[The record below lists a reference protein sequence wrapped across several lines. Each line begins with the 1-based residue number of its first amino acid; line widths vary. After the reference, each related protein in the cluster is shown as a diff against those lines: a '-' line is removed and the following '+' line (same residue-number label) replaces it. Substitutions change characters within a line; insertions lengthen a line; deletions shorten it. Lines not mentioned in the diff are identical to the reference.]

1 MLLYL
6 HADTYNAV
14 LRQHHFRQTRLDSS
28 IALLQE
34 LPLFQQLSPSILT
47 AIAYTIKSQTYSRNE
62 VVVVDGDVINNLFL
76 IASGDVKV
84 HAPAATTATTT
95 ATTTASSASV
105 DSTDSRSVFI
115 RKTRPPSMAVAVMSR
130 GKLIGEAEV
139 FQDARLFEF
148 SYRVSSS
155 IAELLAIPATVL
167 REALHA
173 NRVKESQVYRAI
185 EAAHLQKKMVID
197 ERVKTA
203 LGMTTAMMMAKS
215 NTEGQGSSRSKE
227 LKSKS
232 ELGTSLLTSLLA
244 GWLDAL
250 DHTSSSSSICIQVSI
265 YSIAAVSNHSPLL

>member
-1 MLLYL
+1 VLLYL

-34 LPLFQQLSPSILT
+34 LPLFQQLSPSVLT

-62 VVVVDGDVINNLFL
+62 VVVADGEVINNLFL
-76 IASGDVKV
+76 IASGDIKV
-84 HAPAATTATTT
+84 HAPAVATTT
-95 ATTTASSASV
+95 TAAATSSASASV
-105 DSTDSRSVFI
+105 DSTDSRSVSI
-115 RKTRPPSMAVAVMSR
+115 RKTRPPSVAVAVMSR

-173 NRVKESQVYRAI
+173 NRVKESQVYRSI

-203 LGMTTAMMMAKS
+203 LRMTTAMMMAKS
-215 NTEGQGSSRSKE
+215 TTEGQGSIRSKE

-232 ELGTSLLTSLLA
+232 ELGTSLLTYLLA
-244 GWLDAL
+244 GWMDRC
-250 DHTSSSSSICIQVSI
+250 T
-265 YSIAAVSNHSPLL
+265 

>member
-1 MLLYL
+1 MLYL

-34 LPLFQQLSPSILT
+34 LPLFQQLSPSVLT

-76 IASGDVKV
+76 IASGDIKV
-84 HAPAATTATTT
+84 HAPAVATTAV
-95 ATTTASSASV
+95 ATTASTSSV
-105 DSTDSRSVFI
+105 SMDSTDSRSISI
-115 RKTRPPSMAVAVMSR
+115 RKTRPPTVAVAVMSR

-173 NRVKESQVYRAI
+173 NKVKESEVYRAM
-185 EAAHLQKKMVID
+185 EAAHLQKKVVID

-203 LGMTTAMMMAKS
+203 LRMTTAVMMAK
-215 NTEGQGSSRSKE
+215 NTTEGQGSSRSKE

-232 ELGTSLLTSLLA
+232 ELGSWMHLTTPHLNHLYVSMMNPPT
-244 GWLDAL
+244 
-250 DHTSSSSSICIQVSI
+250 HCYSI
-265 YSIAAVSNHSPLL
+265 YLLYHSGRPAR

>member
-1 MLLYL
+1 MLYL

-34 LPLFQQLSPSILT
+34 LPLFQQLSPSVLT

-62 VVVVDGDVINNLFL
+62 VVVADGDVINNLFL
-76 IASGDVKV
+76 IASGDIKV
-84 HAPAATTATTT
+84 HAPAVATTAVATTATST
-95 ATTTASSASV
+95 SSASM
-105 DSTDSRSVFI
+105 DSTDSRSISI
-115 RKTRPPSMAVAVMSR
+115 RKSRPPSVAVAVMSR

-173 NRVKESQVYRAI
+173 NKVKESQVYRAI

-203 LGMTTAMMMAKS
+203 LRMTTALMMAKS
-215 NTEGQGSSRSKE
+215 TTEGQGSSRSKE

-232 ELGTSLLTSLLA
+232 ELGTSWTK
-244 GWLDAL
+244 
-250 DHTSSSSSICIQVSI
+250 I
-265 YSIAAVSNHSPLL
+265 YFLVGCT

>member
-1 MLLYL
+1 LLYL

-34 LPLFQQLSPSILT
+34 LPLFQQLSPSVLT

-62 VVVVDGDVINNLFL
+62 VVVADGDVINNLFL
-76 IASGDVKV
+76 IASGDIKV
-84 HAPAATTATTT
+84 HAPAVATTATTT
-95 ATTTASSASV
+95 SSASM
-105 DSTDSRSVFI
+105 DSTDSRSISI
-115 RKTRPPSMAVAVMSR
+115 RKSRPPSVAVAVMSR

-173 NRVKESQVYRAI
+173 NKVKESQVYRAI

-203 LGMTTAMMMAKS
+203 LRMTTALMMAKS
-215 NTEGQGSSRSKE
+215 TTEGQGSSRSKE

-232 ELGTSLLTSLLA
+232 ELGTSWTKIYFLVLA
-244 GWLDAL
+244 GWLVGC
-250 DHTSSSSSICIQVSI
+250 T
-265 YSIAAVSNHSPLL
+265 